1 MKKWKKALKKVLIVF
16 GIILLVLILAFI
28 AECIWWNNVFIHE
41 IWISYETAIEEEGFD
56 GKILLKELTYFNME
70 NGGVDIYIKRGMFGR
85 EKRVY
90 HVEYRRPGLHLI
102 EKGNF
107 SYEINDGEIEIII
120 DNDLLSIKQLTDDNY
135 GIKVSGIMNKD
146 DSETGSITD

>member
-1 MKKWKKALKKVLIVF
+1 MKKWKKALKIVLIVF

-70 NGGVDIYIKRGMFGR
+70 NGGVDIYIKRGRFGR

-90 HVEYRRPGLHLI
+90 HIEYRRPGLHLI

-120 DNDLLSIKQLTDDNY
+120 DNDLLNIKQLTDDNY